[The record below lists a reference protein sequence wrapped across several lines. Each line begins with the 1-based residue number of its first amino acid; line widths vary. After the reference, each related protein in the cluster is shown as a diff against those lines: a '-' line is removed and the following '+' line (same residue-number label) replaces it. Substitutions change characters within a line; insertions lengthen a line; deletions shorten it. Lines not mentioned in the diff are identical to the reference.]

1 MALKL
6 NFREITPEDTRILR
20 MVALRNGKA
29 EDHLCC
35 DVTNED
41 GVTQTTWYSKE
52 DVALWGEDYIRAHT
66 TMEYSD
72 YTGWIISLDMEPWN
86 DAQAS
91 PRKKKKR
98 VSFPQIPTWLEG
110 HVKEQTQKR
119 LPTVTLCSSAG
130 NELLE
135 VWYYGELFTVKGEP
149 QPYIV
154 DGDEAPGLVAARDP
168 ASGEEFVIFDAGR
181 HGYDNMFCDEHD
193 PSELEHRSLKR
204 YEIPAS
210 KLVLELGY
218 SVDYEDE
225 KESFEPDEADTV
237 ELINGERMPWE
248 HKSKDS
254 WDLVND
260 THKVNGAWDKIYKN
274 GEGDRRCIPIDLILG
289 DVK

>member
-35 DVTNED
+35 DITNED

-225 KESFEPDEADTV
+225 KEDFEPDEADTV

-248 HKSKDS
+248 QVKRDGIDYIALYYVNEKGKS
-254 WDLVND
+254 VQ
-260 THKVNGAWDKIYKN
+260 
-274 GEGDRRCIPIDLILG
+274 IL
-289 DVK
+289 DAELA